1 MVDATHISFAANDR
15 SYFSLLKKE
24 IHRKV
29 LEAGMEAA
37 RVAEVDIIVAEI
49 TSNLFKYAD
58 EGEILFGSFK
68 ENGVPYIELIS
79 IDNGPGMIKA
89 SRMVQDGVTTSNT
102 LGMGLG
108 SIKRLSDTFDIY
120 SQIGWGTI
128 ILSRIYIGDKPPAG
142 QKLIIR
148 PLVVSKPGE
157 KVSGDGFSCL
167 IYSDGFKV
175 MLGDGLGHGPE
186 ANKAVNEAASIFKV
200 FPKSNPTETLRFI
213 HSSIKKT
220 RGMVAN
226 ITQYDNKKKEWSS
239 SGIGN
244 ISAKWIGP
252 VSSKNQ
258 MSYNGIVGHNIPN
271 TMNDQ
276 HYSSAEYNQLIL
288 CSDGIRTRWE
298 VSKYPGILKY
308 DASILCAAIYK
319 DHGRRTDDM
328 SVIVIKVG

>member
-1 MVDATHISFAANDR
+1 MVDATHISFPANDR

-24 IHRKV
+24 IHKKV
-29 LEAGMEAA
+29 LEAGMEAS

-58 EGEILFGSFK
+58 EGEILFGSFT
-68 ENGVPYIELIS
+68 ENGTSYIELIS
-79 IDNGPGMIKA
+79 LDKGPGMTKVF
-89 SRMVQDGVTTSNT
+89 RMLEDGMTTSNT

-120 SQIGWGTI
+120 SQVGWGTI
-128 ILSRIYIGDKPPAG
+128 ILSRIYIGNKPSIR
-142 QKLIIR
+142 QELIIR

-157 KVSGDGFSCL
+157 KVSGDGFSCR
-167 IYSDGFKV
+167 IYSDGFKI
-175 MLGDGLGHGPE
+175 MLGDGLGHGLE
-186 ANKAVNEAASIFKV
+186 ANKAVNEAANVFKV

-213 HSSIKKT
+213 HTSIKKT

-226 ITQYDNKKKEWSS
+226 ITQYDNKTKQWSS

-244 ISAKWIGP
+244 IAAKWIGP

-258 MSYNGIVGHNIPN
+258 MCYNGIVGHNIPT

-276 HYSSAEYNQLIL
+276 HYSSTEYNQLVL

-298 VSKYPGILKY
+298 VSKYPGILKH
-308 DASILCAAIYK
+308 DLSILCAAIYK
-319 DHGRRTDDM
+319 DHARRTDDM